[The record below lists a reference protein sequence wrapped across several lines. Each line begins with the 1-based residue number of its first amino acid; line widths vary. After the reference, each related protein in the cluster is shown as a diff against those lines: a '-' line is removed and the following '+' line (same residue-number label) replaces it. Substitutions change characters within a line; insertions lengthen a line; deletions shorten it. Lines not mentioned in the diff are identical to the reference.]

1 MVLGIYPRITPT
13 AALTG
18 GSKKKNSEATSSRT
32 KQGINIRG
40 TNLQDIGT
48 KGSRRRRVMV
58 MVMVMVVMI
67 KEVGSHLSANL
78 HSIQSASQILR
89 RKRQSHPL
97 VLTPWRHGIR
107 RGWRHSADD
116 RRGIPNR
123 LLEQGDRILGK
134 LVRTDGMIFRE
145 KRHHGTGVTL
155 GTGVDDSG

>member
-1 MVLGIYPRITPT
+1 MMVLGLYPRITPT

-32 KQGINIRG
+32 KQGIIIRG

-48 KGSRRRRVMV
+48 KGSRRRRV

-78 HSIQSASQILR
+78 HSIQSAGQILR
-89 RKRQSHPL
+89 RKWQSHPL

-107 RGWRHSADD
+107 RGRRHSADD
-116 RRGIPNR
+116 RRGVPNR
-123 LLEQGDRILGK
+123 LLEQGDRILRK